1 MHIAQNITATCKKQG
16 VTVKSMTSACGLGV
30 NCIANMT
37 RGSAISAVS
46 LARIADYLGVSV
58 DYLLGRV
65 GEPEEHYRRGIAQN
79 IAETC
84 RTRGLT
90 VEELLTACGLP
101 ARALD
106 RAQGEDLSALDL
118 ARISARLDVP
128 ADKLLKP

>member
-46 LARIADYLGVSV
+46 LARIADYLEVSV

-65 GEPEEHYRRGIAQN
+65 SSPTDYYTPAN
-79 IAETC
+79 IARNISEACNARRTTC
-84 RTRGLT
+84 AKMCASL
-90 VEELLTACGLP
+90 GLP
-101 ARALD
+101 ADTVNEEREIPA
-106 RAQGEDLSALDL
+106 GTL
-118 ARISARLDVP
+118 AKIADYLGTTT
-128 ADKLLKP
+128 DKLVGR

>member
-16 VTVKSMTSACGLGV
+16 LTVKGMTSACGLGV

-65 GEPEEHYRRGIAQN
+65 SSPMEYYTPAGIARN
-79 IAETC
+79 ISEACTQRGTTCAEMC
-84 RTRGLT
+84 ARLN
-90 VEELLTACGLP
+90 LP
-101 ARALD
+101 DDVCDGRREISARAL
-106 RAQGEDLSALDL
+106 AK
-118 ARISARLDVP
+118 I
-128 ADKLLKP
+128 ADYLKITTDELVGR